1 MKTGIVSAGNHC
13 LRLLLPLLLALP
25 AGLPAAE
32 VRGVVT
38 LQHSGLFAGRAGAD
52 RRIGLA
58 LWPDAPG
65 LAVEAPSGIEH
76 ELRIDA
82 DRIRP
87 DFLQVRPGEPIRLV
101 NLDPVEHQLFALV
114 PGAHSE
120 VDVRLRPGGRAGE
133 QSIRFTAA
141 GTRHLFCRLH
151 RRSYARIDVVD
162 APRLAIVNPGE
173 RFEFRDL
180 KAGRWRLRVAGIGA
194 ETLELDTIAMIAP
207 PPLSLRLPVH
217 GGVQPEPGAEGAA
230 VTVEQ
235 LYPAAPVK

>member
-1 MKTGIVSAGNHC
+1 MKTGIVSAGSHC
-13 LRLLLPLLLALP
+13 LRSLLVLLLALP

-32 VRGVVT
+32 VRGLVT
-38 LQHSGLFAGRAGAD
+38 LQHSGLFAGRASGE

-65 LAVEAPSGIEH
+65 LAAETPAPVEH

-87 DFLQVRPGEPIRLV
+87 GFLQVRPGEPIRLV
-101 NLDPVEHQLFALV
+101 NLDPIEHRLFALV

-120 VDVRLRPGGRAGE
+120 VDVRLRPSGTDA
-133 QSIRFTAA
+133 QSIRFTET

-180 KAGRWRLRVAGIGA
+180 QAGRWRLRVAGIGA

-207 PPLSLRLPVH
+207 PPLNLRLPVH
-217 GGVQPEPGAEGAA
+217 EGVQPEPGAEDGA
-230 VTVEQ
+230 VSVEQ